1 MTVQQQDRVRNV
13 GERESRQVA
22 EEAREIGWHRP
33 SFGKQLFL
41 GDFRLDLIYP
51 HPRPSEEA
59 GKRGRDFCARM
70 REFCETTVNGAQIER
85 DAVIP
90 DEVVKGLAA
99 LGAFGMKI
107 APEYGGLG
115 LTNLYY
121 NRALVIAGS
130 ASPVLAAL
138 LSAHQSIGVPQPL
151 ALFGTDEQK
160 ARYLPR
166 CARGE
171 ISAFLLTEPDVG
183 SDPARLS
190 MAATP
195 SQDGSEYVLDGV
207 KLWTTNGVIADLLVV
222 MARVPASDGHRG
234 GITAFVVEAGAEGI
248 TVERRNAFMGL
259 RGLENGVTRFHNVR
273 VRAADRIGEEGQGL
287 KIALTT
293 LNTGRLSLPATCL
306 TGGKLATKYA
316 REWSQDRVQWGRPV
330 GEHEAVAKKVSFITA
345 TTYALEAV
353 VELSSLLADDKQND
367 IRIEAAL
374 AKLYCSEMGYEITD
388 ELVQVR
394 GGRGYETAASLA
406 ARGERGVPAEQMFRD
421 MRINRIFEGSSE
433 IMRLFIAREAT
444 DAHLSAAGD
453 LINPRLP
460 GRQRARAAA
469 KAGEFY
475 AKWLPTL
482 MTGEGNKP
490 GSFSEFGQLAPH
502 LRYVE
507 RASRKLAR
515 STFYA
520 MARWQGRLERKQG
533 FLGRIVDI
541 GAELFA
547 ISATC
552 VRAEM
557 DRTDGVGT
565 DRGATAYELA
575 DLFCTQARLRAEE
588 LFGQLWGNS
597 DAADSGGAR
606 RILGGSYTW
615 LEDGVIDPSIPG
627 PSIARVESGL
637 STTENVHRTIV

>member
-1 MTVQQQDRVRNV
+1 MTTQQQDRVRSA
-13 GERESRQVA
+13 GEQESRRVA
-22 EEAREIGWHRP
+22 EEAREIAWRRP

-51 HPRPSEEA
+51 HPRPTDDAAARGEE
-59 GKRGRDFCARM
+59 FCVRM
-70 REFCETTVNGAQIER
+70 REFCETSVNGAQIER
-85 DAVIP
+85 DAMIP
-90 DEVVKGLAA
+90 DEVVKSLAG

-130 ASPVLAAL
+130 ASPVVAAM

-151 ALFGTDEQK
+151 ALFGTPEQK
-160 ARYLPR
+160 ERYLPR

-190 MAATP
+190 MTATP

-207 KLWTTNGVIADLLVV
+207 KLWTTNGVVADLLVV
-222 MARVPASDGHRG
+222 MARVPAIDGHRG
-234 GITAFVVEAGAEGI
+234 GITAFVVEADAEGI

-259 RGLENGVTRFHNVR
+259 RGLENGVTRFHKVR
-273 VRAADRIGEEGQGL
+273 VRAADRIGDEGQGL

-293 LNTGRLSLPATCL
+293 LNTGRLSLPGSCV
-306 TGGKLATKYA
+306 TGAKLATKFA
-316 REWSQDRVQWGRPV
+316 REWAHERVQWGRPV
-330 GEHEAVAKKVSFITA
+330 GEHEAVAKKVSFMAA

-374 AKLYCSEMGYEITD
+374 AKLYCSEMGCKIAD

-394 GGRGYETAASLA
+394 GGRGYETAESLA
-406 ARGERGVPAEQMFRD
+406 ARGERGVPAEQMYRD

-444 DAHLSAAGD
+444 DAHLSAAGE
-453 LINPRLP
+453 LIDPRLP
-460 GRQRARAAA
+460 ARQRARAAA

-482 MTGEGNKP
+482 MTGDGHKP
-490 GSFSEFGQLAPH
+490 GSFSEFGELAPH

-552 VRAEM
+552 VRAQF
-557 DRTDGVGT
+557 DAAD
-565 DRGATAYELA
+565 GATPERAATAHELA
-575 DLFCTQARLRAEE
+575 GLFCAQARQRVEE
-588 LFGQLWGNS
+588 LFSQLWTNT
-597 DAADSGGAR
+597 DAADVKTAKR
-606 RILGGSYTW
+606 VLGGRYIW
-615 LEDGVIDPSIPG
+615 LEDGIIDPSIPG
-627 PSIARVESGL
+627 PSIAHVELGPSKV
-637 STTENVHRTIV
+637 ENVHRTIG